1 MRLPPYTRFVRDPKR
16 QDCKDVIGLLST
28 LTKNSADPSKQK
40 IANLLR
46 RWKQVHNWF
55 GIELSWVLRGTT
67 VRFPATNRKITLVQ
81 NLHHSQPRPP
91 SKLCLKQVFFA
102 PKAL

>member
-1 MRLPPYTRFVRDPKR
+1 MPLCTIIDSQP

-46 RWKQVHNWF
+46 RWKQVTQ
-55 GIELSWVLRGTT
+55 RGTDST
-67 VRFPATNRKITLVQ
+67 SNHERFRISVTNILQLNVRGKG
-81 NLHHSQPRPP
+81 HHAKSR
-91 SKLCLKQVFFA
+91 LNFIG
-102 PKAL
+102 PKG

>member
-1 MRLPPYTRFVRDPKR
+1 

-46 RWKQVHNWF
+46 RWKQVRHN
-55 GIELSWVLRGTT
+55 
-67 VRFPATNRKITLVQ
+67 AVQ
-81 NLHHSQPRPP
+81 Y
-91 SKLCLKQVFFA
+91 
-102 PKAL
+102 